1 MALRLR
7 RVGTQW
13 LQTLKGG
20 GGVQAGLHQ
29 RNEWETPLSSEKL
42 DFTALEKVGATHLP
56 ELLRKK
62 VKPLFVTDFT
72 RSIRL
77 VKFEGAMIE
86 IGLDSGEIRSGKSR
100 HPISELE
107 LELKSGDPLQL
118 FRLALALLDIVPLE
132 IETTSKAEYGYRLKF
147 PVKPIVHKAQI
158 PNIKDETP
166 VKDALQSMIWSCLF
180 HLQANVPG
188 AINNSDDEYL
198 HQVRVA
204 LRRLRVVLNMAAKF
218 CADEELDSLSKH
230 VAEIGTELGRS
241 REWDVFV
248 NEILPSISKDSDKY
262 EWQRTL
268 ARESEKHRRLSH
280 QLVESIL
287 RTDDFQRTLLRFG
300 AWMNGEYWSSF
311 SNSDSLLHTSEIIL
325 QGYARKIMQRGK
337 SIQEV
342 VNNEQLHKLRIACKN
357 LRYSSELFTSLSGL
371 SFKIN
376 LAKSL
381 AKLQDILGKLNDN
394 TVAILLLEE
403 LSKES
408 KIDNINL
415 IHRGIMNIYMGHLK
429 EFRKVWKKFRVYLE
443 EAPFNI

>member
-1 MALRLR
+1 
-7 RVGTQW
+7 
-13 LQTLKGG
+13 
-20 GGVQAGLHQ
+20 
-29 RNEWETPLSSEKL
+29 
-42 DFTALEKVGATHLP
+42 
-56 ELLRKK
+56 
-62 VKPLFVTDFT
+62 
-72 RSIRL
+72 
-77 VKFEGAMIE
+77 
-86 IGLDSGEIRSGKSR
+86 
-100 HPISELE
+100 LE

-118 FRLALALLDIVPLE
+118 FQLALALLDIVPLE
-132 IETTSKAEYGYRLKF
+132 IETTSKAEYGYRLKS
-147 PVKPIVHKAQI
+147 PIKPIVHKAQI
-158 PNIKDETP
+158 PNIKEETP
-166 VKDALQSMIWSCLF
+166 VKDAFQSMIWSCLF

-300 AWMNGEYWSSF
+300 AWMNGAYWSSF
-311 SNSDSLLHTSEIIL
+311 RNSDSLLHTSEIIL

-371 SFKIN
+371 CFKNN

-403 LSKES
+403 LNKGS
-408 KIDNINL
+408 KIDNMDL
-415 IHRGIMNIYMGHLK
+415 IHRGIMNNYMGHLK
-429 EFRKVWKKFRVYLE
+429 EFRKVWKKFRVCLD